1 MSVAITILG
10 CGSSGGVPRIG
21 NDWGECDPDNPRNQR
36 QRCSILVRKT
46 NESGD
51 ETIAI
56 IDTSPDL
63 RNQLNSNNVAQVDG
77 VLYTHPHA
85 DHIHGIDDL
94 RSVAMATGE
103 LVNAWADE
111 PTSDMLLKRFGY
123 CFKTPNGSEYPPIL
137 NLKQLVAGVD
147 VEINGP
153 GGSIAFTPFRVHHG
167 TIDALG
173 FRVGNVVYTPDLNGV
188 PDESLPNLQN
198 LDVWIV
204 DALRRSRHP
213 SHWSLSETVSWIEKI
228 NPGKALITNMH
239 VDLDYQFVDKNTP
252 ENVTPCHDGL
262 TFTI

>member
-1 MSVAITILG
+1 MTVSVTILG

-21 NDWGECDPDNPRNQR
+21 NDWGACDPDNRRNRR
-36 QRCSILVRKT
+36 QRCSILVKKT
-46 NESGD
+46 DGQGNE
-51 ETIAI
+51 TNVI

-63 RNQLNSNNVAQVDG
+63 RNQMNSNNVARIDG

-94 RSVAMATGE
+94 RAVAIAMGE
-103 LVNAWADE
+103 RVNVWADE
-111 PTSDMLLKRFGY
+111 ATSQMLLKRFTY

-137 NLKQLVAGVD
+137 NLNGIVAGQE
-147 VEINGP
+147 VEISGP
-153 GGSIAFTPFRVHHG
+153 GGSITFMPFRVHHG
-167 TIDALG
+167 LIDALG
-173 FRVGNVVYTPDLNGV
+173 FRVGDVAYTPDLNGI
-188 PDESLPNLQN
+188 PDESLAALQG

-213 SHWSLSETVSWIEKI
+213 SHWSLSETLFWLEEI
-228 NPGKALITNMH
+228 NPKKALITNMH
-239 VDLDYQFVDKNTP
+239 VDLDYDFVNKNTP